1 MASSP
6 DSVPLWT
13 PDQATR
19 DAARLTAFVTWL
31 RRERGLELPE
41 YGDLWAW
48 SVADPSAFWD
58 ALREFFGVRL
68 ATPADTVL
76 GDGAMP
82 GAEWF
87 PGAQLNYAGYLLDV
101 ERTGPALISVHED
114 GSSEEWSGA
123 RLRREVAAF
132 AAHLREQGVRVGD
145 RVVGYLPNVPEA
157 VVAFLATASLGAVWA
172 ICGPEFGTASAVARF
187 AQLEPVVLVASTG
200 YRYGG
205 RHHDRADAV
214 EAIRAAVPSL
224 RETVLVGPVVDP
236 AEAGE
241 SGGTPWKRAV
251 SAVAELSI
259 TPVPFDHP
267 LWVLFSSGTTG
278 TPKGIVHGHGGIL
291 LEHLKFVGLQLDVR
305 PGDRFFWYTSTS
317 WMMWNVTVS
326 ALLTGAT
333 AVLYDGN
340 PTHPDQAQLWRIVA
354 DQRVT
359 VFGTSAA
366 YLHGCLKADL
376 SPARDHNL
384 GALRALHSTG
394 SPLSADGFRWAHERV
409 GADVPL
415 FSASG
420 GTDVASGFVG
430 GNPLL
435 PVWVGELSGPYLGV
449 DVRAWS
455 DDGQPLVGQVGEL
468 VVTAPMPSMPLYFWA
483 DEDRARYRAS
493 YFDTFPGVWRHG
505 DWIEFTPRGSA
516 VIHGR
521 SDSTLNRMGVRM
533 GTAEIYRAVEALP
546 EVAEALAI
554 GVESPGGG
562 YWLPLF
568 VALRPGHPLDDA
580 LRGRITAAIR
590 RDASPRHVPDDVIA
604 VPGIPHTITGK
615 KLEVP
620 VKRLLLG
627 LAAGVDRGS
636 VDHPDLLDL
645 YATFRRGGS
654 DGEQEQQ

>member
-1 MASSP
+1 
-6 DSVPLWT
+6 
-13 PDQATR
+13 
-19 DAARLTAFVTWL
+19 
-31 RRERGLELPE
+31 
-41 YGDLWAW
+41 
-48 SVADPSAFWD
+48 
-58 ALREFFGVRL
+58 
-68 ATPADTVL
+68 
-76 GDGAMP
+76 
-82 GAEWF
+82 
-87 PGAQLNYAGYLLDV
+87 
-101 ERTGPALISVHED
+101 
-114 GSSEEWSGA
+114 
-123 RLRREVAAF
+123 
-132 AAHLREQGVRVGD
+132 
-145 RVVGYLPNVPEA
+145 
-157 VVAFLATASLGAVWA
+157 
-172 ICGPEFGTASAVARF
+172 
-187 AQLEPVVLVASTG
+187 
-200 YRYGG
+200 
-205 RHHDRADAV
+205 
-214 EAIRAAVPSL
+214 
-224 RETVLVGPVVDP
+224 
-236 AEAGE
+236 
-241 SGGTPWKRAV
+241 
-251 SAVAELSI
+251 
-259 TPVPFDHP
+259 
-267 LWVLFSSGTTG
+267 VLFSSGTTG

-340 PTHPDQAQLWRIVA
+340 PTYPDQAQLWRIVA

-376 SPARDHNL
+376 SPARDHDL

-394 SPLSADGFRWAHERV
+394 SPLSADGFRWAHDRV
-409 GADVPL
+409 GAGVPL

-449 DVRAWS
+449 DVQAWS
-455 DDGQPLVGQVGEL
+455 DDGRPLTGQVGEL

-568 VALRPGHPLDDA
+568 VALRPGHTLDDA

-627 LAAGVDRGS
+627 LAAGVDLGA
-636 VDHPDLLDL
+636 VDKPDLLDL

-654 DGEQEQQ
+654 DGEQQQQ

>member
-6 DSVPLWT
+6 DSVPLWA
-13 PDQATR
+13 PDQASR

-48 SVADPSAFWD
+48 SVADPAAFWD

-68 ATPADTVL
+68 ATPADAVL

-87 PGAQLNYAGYLLDV
+87 PGARLNYAGYLLDV
-101 ERTGPALISVHED
+101 ERTGPALVSVHED

-132 AAHLREQGVRVGD
+132 AAHLRAQGVQVGD
-145 RVVGYLPNVPEA
+145 RVVGYLPNVPET

-172 ICGPEFGTASAVARF
+172 VCGPEFGTASAVARF

-205 RHHDRADAV
+205 RHHDRTDAV
-214 EAIRAAVPSL
+214 EAIRAAIPSL

-236 AEAGE
+236 AAPEPA
-241 SGGTPWKRAV
+241 GTPWKRAV
-251 SAVAELSI
+251 SVDAELSI

-333 AVLYDGN
+333 TVLYDGN
-340 PTHPDQAQLWRIVA
+340 PTYRDQAQLWRIVA

-376 SPARDHNL
+376 SPAREHDL

-455 DDGQPLVGQVGEL
+455 DDGRPLVGQVGEL

-483 DEDRARYRAS
+483 DEDNARYRAS

-554 GVESPGGG
+554 GVESPDGG

-568 VALRPGHPLDDA
+568 VALRPGHTLDDA

-654 DGEQEQQ
+654 DGEQQQQ